1 MFRVYLQKYLEDNPK
16 IRNDMTLMVRQLE
29 PIENGVPI
37 EVYVFTNTTNW
48 IEYESIQ
55 SDVFD
60 HVLSVAGEFNIRLY
74 QRPSGHDIKTSQI
87 I

>member
-1 MFRVYLQKYLEDNPK
+1 
-16 IRNDMTLMVRQLE
+16 MTLMVRQLE

-48 IEYESIQ
+48 IEYEGIQ

-74 QRPSGHDIKTSQI
+74 QRPSGYDIKLAK
-87 I
+87 